1 MSQNFAFWQSLA
13 VNDYLKY
20 PLKNSQNLQKE
31 NLVYVNCRYMKYLI
45 FEVSRICADGALRLQ
60 IKAT

>member
-13 VNDYLKY
+13 VKRLPKI
-20 PLKNSQNLQKE
+20 PFEEFTKFAKK